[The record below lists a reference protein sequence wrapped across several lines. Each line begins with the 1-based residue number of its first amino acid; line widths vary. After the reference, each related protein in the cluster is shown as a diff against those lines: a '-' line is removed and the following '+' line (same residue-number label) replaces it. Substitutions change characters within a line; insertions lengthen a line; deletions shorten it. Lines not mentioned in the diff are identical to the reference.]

1 MHLLLTLR
9 VELVLST
16 KFLIWHG
23 INLSV
28 YSLKSPL
35 SSADFTIYAP
45 GIGTLSYSLISN
57 GSVYSLKSPLS
68 SADFTIYAPGIG
80 TLLYSLISSG
90 EYSAFA
96 HFAAAIANH
105 YN

>member
-1 MHLLLTLR
+1 MHLLLTFR

-23 INLSV
+23 ITVSV

-45 GIGTLSYSLISN
+45 GIGTLSYSLIS
-57 GSVYSLKSPLS
+57 
-68 SADFTIYAPGIG
+68 
-80 TLLYSLISSG
+80 SG
-90 EYSAFA
+90 ENSAFA

-105 YN
+105 YNLAFSFHQVPITAGWTEAA

>member
-23 INLSV
+23 INVSV
-28 YSLKSPL
+28 YKSPL

-45 GIGTLSYSLISN
+45 GIGTLSYSLIS
-57 GSVYSLKSPLS
+57 
-68 SADFTIYAPGIG
+68 
-80 TLLYSLISSG
+80 SG
-90 EYSAFA
+90 EHSAFA
-96 HFAAAIANH
+96 HFAAAVANH
-105 YN
+105 YNLAFSFHQVPITIGWTEAA